1 LHLIYQDGKEHELI
15 DERLA
20 GVLSHT
26 AAHFVLSEKA
36 IPNFEKMTDNKDGHY
51 GLEQLLQ
58 SVDGQ
63 QLRTAY
69 LLCNQNGTTLYWL
82 SQLFSQSMEADRL
95 GHYDANSELGR
106 FLHSVEIQHLY
117 ALYLHNHPT
126 GTTLFWFHLLVS
138 QSVEAVRLEAA
149 AAAAAAAA
157 AVGNVDNTTDDDDA
171 SMCLPSG
178 ASYEGNKS
186 GNGSSSSSSDGSLNG
201 QYAPGPH
208 AEGGVLASLPLLL
221 TSAVGNRECE
231 ASNGSTAR
239 LEAYIEGDS
248 DSKDSDYVPSSD
260 SGDSS

>member
-1 LHLIYQDGKEHELI
+1 MHLIYQDGKEHELI

-36 IPNFEKMTDNKDGHY
+36 IPNFEKMVDYKDGHY
-51 GLEQLLQ
+51 WLEQLQ

-63 QLRTAY
+63 QLHTTY
-69 LLCNQNGTTLYWL
+69 LQCNQNGTTWHWL
-82 SQLFSQSMEADRL
+82 IQLQLESLEADNL
-95 GHYDANSELGR
+95 GDHDTNSELGR

-126 GTTLFWFHLLVS
+126 GTTSFWLHLLVNA
-138 QSVEAVRLEAA
+138 EAVRLEAA
-149 AAAAAAAA
+149 AAAA
-157 AVGNVDNTTDDDDA
+157 GNVDDTTDDDDA
-171 SMCLPSG
+171 SMPLPSG
-178 ASYEGNKS
+178 ASYDGNKS
-186 GNGSSSSSSDGSLNG
+186 GNGSSSSSDGSLKG

-208 AEGGVLASLPLLL
+208 VEGGVLANLPLLL
-221 TSAVGNRECE
+221 TSAVGNRESE

-239 LEAYIEGDS
+239 LEANIEVDG

>member
-26 AAHFVLSEKA
+26 AAHFVLSEKG
-36 IPNFEKMTDNKDGHY
+36 IPNLEKMADYKDGHY

-58 SVDGQ
+58 SDDGQ

-69 LLCNQNGTTLYWL
+69 LLCNQNGTTWHWL

-95 GHYDANSELGR
+95 GHFDANSELGR

-126 GTTLFWFHLLVS
+126 GTTSFWLSLLVNA
-138 QSVEAVRLEAA
+138 EAVRLEAA

-157 AVGNVDNTTDDDDA
+157 AGNVDDTTDDDDA
-171 SMCLPSG
+171 SMPLPSG
-178 ASYEGNKS
+178 ASYDGDKS
-186 GNGSSSSSSDGSLNG
+186 GNGSSSSSDGSLKG

-208 AEGGVLASLPLLL
+208 VEGGVLANLPLLL
-221 TSAVGNRECE
+221 NSAVGNRECE
-231 ASNGSTAR
+231 ASNGTIAR
-239 LEAYIEGDS
+239 LEAYIEGDG